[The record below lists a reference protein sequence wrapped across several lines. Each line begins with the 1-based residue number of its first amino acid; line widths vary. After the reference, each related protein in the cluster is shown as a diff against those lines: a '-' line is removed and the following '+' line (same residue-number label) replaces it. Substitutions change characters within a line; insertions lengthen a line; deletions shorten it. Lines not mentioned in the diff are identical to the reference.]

1 MTVPS
6 ATEAMRFTPQMYMDY
21 HVRLT
26 GVPIEEMGVAPTV
39 IITWFRSVF
48 SLITSAIDGKP
59 LTSAPFPNARSGV
72 FGETR
77 TPVTVIQCPI
87 GAPGTIA
94 VMEELIACG
103 ARRFIG
109 VGAAGSLQPDN
120 RVGTILIP
128 DVCVRD
134 EGTSR
139 HYVPS
144 DATVAAHPSLRNRV
158 AQSAVGLGLSAVVG
172 PHWTTDAIYRESVA
186 DITQHREAGVLG
198 VDMETSAMY
207 AVGEFRDVEVANV
220 LAVSD
225 ELWHEWNPAFGTEIL
240 NAALQRASEIALK
253 AAED

>member
-39 IITWFRSVF
+39 IITWFRSVL
-48 SLITSAIDGKP
+48 SSITTAIEGKP
-59 LTSAPFPNARSGV
+59 LTRAPFGNAMSGIV
-72 FGETR
+72 GQTR
-77 TPVTVIQCPI
+77 TPATVIQCPI

-120 RVGTILIP
+120 PVGSILIP
-128 DVCVRD
+128 DVCVCD

-144 DATVAAHPSLRNRV
+144 DVTVAAHPSLRNRV
-158 AQSAVGLGLSAVVG
+158 AESAAKLGFSVAIG

-198 VDMETSAMY
+198 IDMETSAMY
-207 AVGEFRDVEVANV
+207 AVGQFRGVEVANV

-225 ELWHEWNPAFGTEIL
+225 ELWHEWNPAFGTDGL
-240 NAALQRASEIALK
+240 NGALQRASQIAL
-253 AAED
+253 ATAER